1 MEYEDEVS
9 LTVITSK
16 MKALSDC
23 SVFKSQLA
31 GSDGIVAAAHSL
43 LSVQLLSGYY

>member
-9 LTVITSK
+9 LTRDNIQDEISEW
-16 MKALSDC
+16 L
-23 SVFKSQLA
+23 FKSQLA
-31 GSDGIVAAAHSL
+31 ESDGIVAAAHSL

>member
-9 LTVITSK
+9 LTCDNIQDESSEW
-16 MKALSDC
+16 L
-23 SVFKSQLA
+23 FKSQLA

-43 LSVQLLSGYY
+43 LSV